1 MEYKE
6 DSRLCIVVIPK
17 TQKVKRIIIPDWFPK
32 FIVALTVVIGIS
44 IAFHYNKVTAFT
56 NDLQVENMDKN
67 HAKYELEKEIQSL
80 EKISKTKDRTIL
92 ALESNAIDTQEKIDE
107 VDNIFLDLEK
117 LQKQLE
123 KKAGISTASR
133 ANGISRPNDLGNL
146 ESDES
151 LEALKEILDE
161 KESELENFIVEI
173 DNRFKYLETVPNL
186 WPTQGRLT
194 SKYGNRKNPFGRG
207 IKFHKGIDIAS
218 SYGTSIKSAAS
229 GTVTYSG
236 TRSGYGRVVMIKH
249 SSEYETLY
257 AHNSKNLVKVGDKVK
272 KGQVIAKMGSSGRST
287 GSHLHFEIHKNGNVI
302 NPLKVLNK

>member
-17 TQKVKRIIIPDWFPK
+17 TQKVKRIIIPDWLPK

-133 ANGISRPNDLGNL
+133 ANGISRPNDLENL

-151 LEALKEILDE
+151 LEALKKILDE

-207 IKFHKGIDIAS
+207 IKFHKGID
-218 SYGTSIKSAAS
+218 K
-229 GTVTYSG
+229 
-236 TRSGYGRVVMIKH
+236 SGYGRVVMIKH